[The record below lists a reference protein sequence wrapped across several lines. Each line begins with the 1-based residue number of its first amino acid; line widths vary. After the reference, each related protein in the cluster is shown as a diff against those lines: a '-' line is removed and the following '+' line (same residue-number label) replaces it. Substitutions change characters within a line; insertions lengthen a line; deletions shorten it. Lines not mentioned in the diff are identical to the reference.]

1 MIKNTSQKENSFNIS
16 KYSSNNEKILLNNS
30 NNFTFKDANTHITKV
45 NLDLLKS
52 NELLSNHSNNVKE
65 CQKLISELNFISG
78 ESNEN
83 MLNNIK
89 ENFEKIYNDF
99 TVQITGQRQENE
111 KMQIAI
117 DKLKR
122 EKVEIQQLVV
132 NLTKLCGLTEQE
144 LGKYPY

>member
-1 MIKNTSQKENSFNIS
+1 
-16 KYSSNNEKILLNNS
+16 
-30 NNFTFKDANTHITKV
+30 
-45 NLDLLKS
+45 
-52 NELLSNHSNNVKE
+52 
-65 CQKLISELNFISG
+65 
-78 ESNEN
+78 

-111 KMQIAI
+111 KMQISI